1 MFQLIVLK
9 YHQERDPIERVRKLL
24 LTHDLATA
32 AELKVHDSLE
42 IHKRVYECVIE
53 A

>member
-1 MFQLIVLK
+1 VLQLILLQ

-24 LTHDLATA
+24 LAHDLATA
-32 AELKVHDSLE
+32 AELKVRSSFGNTQDKC
-42 IHKRVYECVIE
+42 IIE